1 MLQLIHKLDTM
12 NSLKALIKST
22 LIGAFALSISLSSV
36 SGLAQSTPTNANTT
50 SVATPT
56 VASTKTPSSSPVFG
70 VDVTACFYSFNW
82 DTYVADV
89 RAGKTSN
96 PYDEK
101 GCVTQG
107 GVSTTSGVKYADF
120 SNGQANTKQALGSTP
135 VLGIFPN
142 GSFTAQSLNTFKQ
155 DGSVDQTKQVSDRS
169 KADGLSSVF
178 SANQLSTIYSTGG
191 AKTGLPRIFSTGPD
205 SYSKNAQ
212 GQDVY
217 QGGWCK
223 VDGGNI
229 VVRTERAGKT
239 FDPNLYGRSPSTPE
253 TTCSRT
259 VNGTRLSKV
268 EDRNL
273 QAYQFVYEFKFPS
286 DTQCKDFFG
295 VDPATCKD
303 YFVNRYARDLAG
315 VTNKSVTRTVSA
327 YTYYGTFDDKYSQWV
342 GWVNPDPNGP
352 RRQGTDGFV
361 RAYDGY
367 SVYAL

>member
-1 MLQLIHKLDTM
+1 M
-12 NSLKALIKST
+12 NIIKTT
-22 LIGAFALSISLSSV
+22 LIAVFALTLSFSTV
-36 SGLAQSTPTNANTT
+36 SSFAQSTPTNSNSTT
-50 SVATPT
+50 VGTP
-56 VASTKTPSSSPVFG
+56 AISSNKTPSSSSNFG
-70 VDVTACFYSFNW
+70 VDITACFYSFNW
-82 DTYVADV
+82 TTYVADV

-101 GCVTQG
+101 GCVTQA
-107 GVSTTSGVKYADF
+107 GVNPVAGTKYTDF
-120 SNGQANTKQALGSTP
+120 SNGQSTTKQAFGSTP
-135 VLGIFPN
+135 VLGVFPN
-142 GSFTAQSLNTFKQ
+142 GNFAAQSLSTYKQ
-155 DGSVDQTKQVSDRS
+155 DGSVDQSKPVADRA
-169 KADGLSSVF
+169 KADGLSSIF

-191 AKTGLPRIFSTGPD
+191 AKTGMPRIFSTGPD
-205 SYSKNAQ
+205 QYTKNAQ

-223 VDGGNI
+223 VDAGNI

-239 FDPNLYGRSPSTPE
+239 FDPSLYGRSPSTPE

-259 VNGTRLSKV
+259 VNGQRLPKV

-273 QAYQFVYEFKFPS
+273 QAYQFIYEFTFPT
-286 DTQCKDFFG
+286 DAQCKDFFG
-295 VDPATCKD
+295 VDAATCKD

-315 VTNKSVTRTVSA
+315 VTNKSVTRTVST

-352 RRQGTDGFV
+352 RRQGSDGFV